1 MGWVVGPLPSPPPGV
16 PHQHMEAEG
25 SLPCGPAHL
34 YKSGSTRFAFVGLL
48 SRVNSS
54 MGFQVGWPVELGST
68 NVTTIGFLT
77 YSRKRG
83 NKGSHI
89 CWRSPQSRVPGSQS
103 HLPFRGHLSFLS
115 FGRCLIE
122 DAGACQF
129 PALAKHTHTTTDC
142 RWPGSRSRLGQR
154 GHNTGGRTGK
164 QGGRFQ
170 EAFETAMSLG

>member
-16 PHQHMEAEG
+16 PHQHTEAEG
-25 SLPCGPAHL
+25 SLPRGPAHL

-77 YSRKRG
+77 YSRKKG
-83 NKGSHI
+83 NKESHI

-103 HLPFRGHLSFLS
+103 HLPFLGHLSFLS

-129 PALAKHTHTTTDC
+129 PPSPNTHIPPQTAGGQDQGAGWGRGDTTLGVGQ
-142 RWPGSRSRLGQR
+142 GSREGGSRRPL
-154 GHNTGGRTGK
+154 K
-164 QGGRFQ
+164 Q
-170 EAFETAMSLG
+170 LCH